1 MSPMSHAVS
10 SYPVIK
16 IFCMVVLTSLFSN
29 PIAFAQSATLDMLKA
44 QVQQDIESRAQFTQ
58 QMVDQIF
65 SYAELGF
72 QETETTR
79 YLVNI
84 LRENGFRVEEGIAG
98 VPTAWVATWGE
109 GKPIISLGT
118 DIDDIPQASQYPGVA
133 CHLPMV
139 DGAPGHGEGH
149 NSGQAVNIT
158 AALAVKEIMQR
169 ENLSGTI
176 QLWPGVAEELLGTKA
191 YYVRAGIFEDV
202 DIVLYNHVG
211 DNLNVDWGIT
221 PGTGMIS
228 ALYSFEGAS
237 AHAGARPWQGRSA
250 ADAVQLMEAGWN
262 FRREHLRPEQRS
274 HSVVV
279 FGGDQPN
286 VVPQKASI
294 WFYFRELD
302 YEHIRDMF
310 DIGNDIASGA
320 ALMTNTRLAPVQIL
334 GSAWPGHFNRPL
346 AENVYENI
354 KAVGLP
360 EWSASD
366 QELAKAVQRL
376 VGSDETGLATEIDD
390 LRTQAREDSDRRA
403 GFADDIGDISW
414 NVPTVVLRFPS
425 NIEGLPGHNWS
436 NAIAMATP
444 IAHKGATAGAKVQAM
459 TMLDLLYKP
468 ELIEDAW
475 KYFVEVQTKDTR
487 YSPLIRPEDTPAID
501 RNKETMA
508 RFRPQMREFYYDASK
523 YDTYLEQLGVNY
535 PVLPGEDGQCAE
547 F

>member
-1 MSPMSHAVS
+1 
-10 SYPVIK
+10 
-16 IFCMVVLTSLFSN
+16 
-29 PIAFAQSATLDMLKA
+29 
-44 QVQQDIESRAQFTQ
+44 
-58 QMVDQIF
+58 
-65 SYAELGF
+65 
-72 QETETTR
+72 
-79 YLVNI
+79 
-84 LRENGFRVEEGIAG
+84 
-98 VPTAWVATWGE
+98 
-109 GKPIISLGT
+109 
-118 DIDDIPQASQYPGVA
+118 
-133 CHLPMV
+133 MV

-403 GFADDIGDISW
+403 ALQMIS
-414 NVPTVVLRFPS
+414 VIFP
-425 NIEGLPGHNWS
+425 G
-436 NAIAMATP
+436 T
-444 IAHKGATAGAKVQAM
+444 
-459 TMLDLLYKP
+459 
-468 ELIEDAW
+468 
-475 KYFVEVQTKDTR
+475 F
-487 YSPLIRPEDTPAID
+487 PLWCCD
-501 RNKETMA
+501 
-508 RFRPQMREFYYDASK
+508 FRP
-523 YDTYLEQLGVNY
+523 T
-535 PVLPGEDGQCAE
+535 
-547 F
+547 